1 MTRPFRLTA
10 PVPLERDTHVAVARA
25 LDALLLPP
33 AVWFTY
39 PAGAST
45 LSPQQAARH
54 AEIGMKR
61 GLPDIWLIY
70 DGTYCIELKRPGGS
84 LSKTRV
90 VRTKRGGTRLVV
102 GQVEMFNKLLNAGV
116 RGIAI
121 CRSVDEVLQQLTEW
135 KIPLRPH
142 HRAAS
147 PSTTSI
153 PVDPSKSSSTPT
165 TRRRRSAA

>member
-1 MTRPFRLTA
+1 MKPFRLTS
-10 PVPLERDTHVAVARA
+10 PVPLERDTHIAVARA

-54 AEIGMKR
+54 AEIGLKR
-61 GLPDIWLIY
+61 GLPDIWVIY
-70 DGTYCIELKRPGGS
+70 DGTYCIELKRPGGT

-90 VRTKRGGTRLVV
+90 VRTKRGGARLVI
-102 GQVEMFNKLLNAGV
+102 GQAEMFPKLINAGV

-121 CRSVDEVLQQLTEW
+121 CRSVDEVLLQLSEW
-135 KIPLRPH
+135 KIPLRPY

-147 PSTTSI
+147 RFTMSTPTGPS
-153 PVDPSKSSSTPT
+153 PSSSTPT

>member
-1 MTRPFRLTA
+1 MAPRPFRLTS

-54 AEIGMKR
+54 AEVGLKR
-61 GLPDIWLIY
+61 GLPDIWVIY
-70 DGTYCIELKRPGGS
+70 DGTYCIELKRPGGT
-84 LSKTRV
+84 LSKSRL
-90 VRTKRGGTRLVV
+90 VRTKRGTRLVV
-102 GQVEMFNKLLNAGV
+102 GQTEMFPKLVNAGV

-121 CRSVDEVLQQLTEW
+121 CRSVDEVLQQLSEW
-135 KIPLRPH
+135 NIPLRPY

-147 PSTTSI
+147 PSTTST
-153 PVDPSKSSSTPT
+153 PTSPSPSSSTPT
-165 TRRRRSAA
+165 TKQRRSAA

>member
-1 MTRPFRLTA
+1 MRPFRLTA
-10 PVPLERDTHVAVARA
+10 PVPLERDTHIAVARA

-33 AVWFTY
+33 ALWFTY

-54 AEIGMKR
+54 AEVGLKR
-61 GLPDIWLIY
+61 GLPDIWVIF
-70 DGTYCIELKRPGGS
+70 DGAYCIELKRPGGV
-84 LSKTRV
+84 LSKSRL
-90 VRTKRGGTRLVV
+90 VRTKRGGSRLVV
-102 GQVEMFNKLLNAGV
+102 GQAEMFPKLINAGV

-121 CRSVDEVLQQLTEW
+121 CRSVDEVLQQLSEW
-135 KIPLRPH
+135 KIPLRPY

-147 PSTTSI
+147 RYTTST
-153 PVDPSKSSSTPT
+153 PTSPSQSCSTPT